1 MSNYHEVLRKHHQL
15 QVEDLRK
22 RDEALDAA
30 VAAEQRD
37 GESLAETV
45 TRMFRESHPQLLKY
59 YQVEV
64 R

>member
-15 QVEDLRK
+15 QVEDLKK

-30 VAAEQRD
+30 VTTERRD
-37 GESLAETV
+37 GETAAETV
-45 TRMFRESHPQLLKY
+45 TRMFREGHPQLLKY